1 MTPTN
6 PIDVFKQE
14 AQELLAQLE
23 AALLDLDCTP
33 DDPDLIDAAFRA
45 LHTIKGSGAMFGFD
59 AAAAFTHHVET
70 AFDQIRQGKA
80 RLTRDLIAVAL
91 RARDHMRLLIE
102 RPEEAD
108 PAAEEAL
115 LAALHDSLQPAEA
128 AAVPQE
134 AAEGERAWRIRMR
147 LPRDAMSNGTNP
159 LLLLD
164 ELRSLG
170 AAVVTPLTD
179 AIPRLQEIDPGAC
192 YMAWEI
198 ALRTSKPQSEIED
211 VFIFVH
217 DEMELEIALAQTSC
231 DEAEEALEEQ
241 EPASSGAFEESLV
254 EAKPSV
260 APAPK
265 PGRDAPPVPG
275 EQQRARREAAKN
287 NASIR
292 VLADRLDEL
301 MDRVGELVITQS
313 RLKQIAGSSS
323 DQQVRAVAEEIER
336 LALELRDTT
345 MGIRMVPI
353 GSLFGRFRRVVHDL
367 SRDLGKQVELVMEGE
382 ETELDKT
389 VIEQLNDPLVHLIRN
404 SIDHGIEEPSERIA
418 SGKAPSGQI
427 TLQARHAGTEVHITI
442 IDDGRGLNRDRIRA
456 RAIERGL
463 VSADAPLSDA
473 ELFQVVFLPG
483 FSTVS
488 EVTNLSGR
496 GVGMDVVKRT
506 IEGLRGKI
514 ELSSLPNRG
523 ARVTL
528 RLPLTLAIIDGLLVR
543 VGDARYVLPLAAV
556 EECVELPAEDEGR
569 SRGCSF
575 LNIRGELVPFLRLR
589 ELFAAKAPP
598 DRYQKV
604 VVVAAGDLK
613 AGLVV
618 DQVIGNHQTVI
629 KSLSKLHAGIEM
641 FSGATILGD
650 GAVALILDIP
660 HLVQFG
666 QIAEE
671 QLRAAA

>member
-1 MTPTN
+1 MSPTN

-23 AALLDLDCTP
+23 AVLLDLNCTP
-33 DDPDLIDAAFRA
+33 DDTSLIDAAFRA
-45 LHTIKGSGAMFGFD
+45 LHTIKGSGAMFGFE

-80 RLTRDLIAVAL
+80 RLSRDLIAVAL

-115 LAALHDSLQPAEA
+115 LAALQDSLHPAEA
-128 AAVPQE
+128 VAAPQE
-134 AAEGERAWRIRMR
+134 APGEQVWHIKMR
-147 LPRDAMSNGTNP
+147 LPRDAMLNGTNP

-170 AAVVTPLTD
+170 SAVVTPVTD
-179 AIPRLQEIDPGAC
+179 TIPRLQEIDPAAC
-192 YMAWEI
+192 YIAWEI
-198 ALRTSKPQSEIED
+198 TLRTSKPRSEIED
-211 VFIFVH
+211 VFIFVR
-217 DEMELEIALAQTSC
+217 DEMELEIALAESACGDVQGNL
-231 DEAEEALEEQ
+231 DAPEPVLPDALEENL
-241 EPASSGAFEESLV
+241 GEEKPSLALA
-254 EAKPSV
+254 AKPEV
-260 APAPK
+260 
-265 PGRDAPPVPG
+265 DAHPVPA
-275 EQQRARREAAKN
+275 EPRRATREAPKN

-313 RLKQIAGSSS
+313 RLKQIAGCSS

-367 SRDLGKQVELVMEGE
+367 SRDLGKQVELIMEGE
-382 ETELDKT
+382 ETELDKN

-404 SIDHGIEEPSERIA
+404 AIDHGIEEPAERIA
-418 SGKAPSGQI
+418 SGKAPAGQI
-427 TLQARHAGTEVHITI
+427 TLSARHAGTEVHITI
-442 IDDGRGLNRDRIRA
+442 IDDGRGLNRERIRA

-463 VSADAPLSDA
+463 VSADAPTSDA

-506 IEGLRGKI
+506 IEALRGKI
-514 ELSSLPNRG
+514 ELSSMPNRG
-523 ARVTL
+523 AKVTL

-556 EECVELPAEDEGR
+556 EECVELAAEDEGR

-604 VVVAAGDLK
+604 VVVGAGDLK

-650 GAVALILDIP
+650 GSVALILDIP

-666 QIAEE
+666 QNAEE

>member
-6 PIDVFKQE
+6 PIEIFKQE

-23 AALLDLDCTP
+23 ATLLDLDCTP

-45 LHTIKGSGAMFGFD
+45 LHTIKGSGAMFGFE

-70 AFDQIRQGKA
+70 AFDQVRQGKA
-80 RLTRDLIAVAL
+80 RLTRELIAVAL
-91 RARDHMRLLIE
+91 SARDHMRLLIE
-102 RPEEAD
+102 KPEKAD
-108 PAAEEAL
+108 PADEEAL
-115 LAALHDSLQPAEA
+115 LAALRDSVCPAEA
-128 AAVPQE
+128 VALAPEQ
-134 AAEGERAWRIRMR
+134 ASDERVWRVSMR
-147 LPRDAMSNGTNP
+147 LPRDVMINGTNP
-159 LLLLD
+159 LLLLE

-170 AAVVTPLTD
+170 SAVVTPVTD
-179 AIPRLQEIDPGAC
+179 TIPRLQEIDPAAC
-192 YMAWEI
+192 YMAWGI
-198 ALRTSKPQSEIED
+198 TLRTSKPQSEIED
-211 VFIFVH
+211 VFIFVR
-217 DEMELEIALAQTSC
+217 DEMELDIALAGSSSEDWQPSS
-231 DEAEEALEEQ
+231 DAQ
-241 EPASSGAFEESLV
+241 EIVTEESISERKPPEVLAPQG
-254 EAKPSV
+254 EADAHP
-260 APAPK
+260 APAD
-265 PGRDAPPVPG
+265 G
-275 EQQRARREAAKN
+275 QRARRETAKN
-287 NASIR
+287 HASIR

-313 RLKQIAGSSS
+313 RLKQIAASSS

-353 GSLFGRFRRVVHDL
+353 GSLFGRYRRVVHDL
-367 SRDLGKQVELVMEGE
+367 SRDLGKEVELIMEGE

-404 SIDHGIEEPSERIA
+404 AIDHGIEGPADRVA
-418 SGKAPSGQI
+418 SGKAPAGQI
-427 TLQARHAGTEVHITI
+427 TLSARHAGTEVHITI

-463 VSADAPLSDA
+463 IPADSPLTDA

-506 IEGLRGKI
+506 IEALRGKI

-523 ARVTL
+523 AKVTL

-543 VGDARYVLPLAAV
+543 VGDARYVLPLAAI
-556 EECVELPAEDEGR
+556 EECVELPAADEDR

-589 ELFAAKAPP
+589 ELFAAKTPP

-666 QIAEE
+666 QRTEE
-671 QLRAAA
+671 QLRTAA

>member
-1 MTPTN
+1 MSPTN
-6 PIDVFKQE
+6 PIEIFKQE

-23 AALLDLDCTP
+23 ATLLDLDCTP

-45 LHTIKGSGAMFGFD
+45 LHTIKGSGAMFGFE

-70 AFDQIRQGKA
+70 AFDQVRQGKA
-80 RLTRDLIAVAL
+80 RLTQDLIAVAL

-102 RPEEAD
+102 SPGKSD

-115 LAALHDSLQPAEA
+115 LAALHDGLSPGEALAFVLCEA
-128 AAVPQE
+128 AD
-134 AAEGERAWRIRMR
+134 ERVWRVSMR
-147 LPRDAMSNGTNP
+147 LPRDAMFNGTNP
-159 LLLLD
+159 LLLVD
-164 ELRSLG
+164 ELRLLG
-170 AAVVTPLTD
+170 ESIVTPVTD
-179 AIPRLQEIDPGAC
+179 TIPRLQEIDPSAC

-198 ALRTSKPQSEIED
+198 TLKTSKPRSEIED
-211 VFIFVH
+211 VFIFVR
-217 DEMELEIALAQTSC
+217 DEMELEIALAETSSE
-231 DEAEEALEEQ
+231 DAQGKPDAQ
-241 EPASSGAFEESLV
+241 EPAPSEAAEETLTERKSP
-254 EAKPSV
+254 EAL
-260 APAPK
+260 APQ
-265 PGRDAPPVPG
+265 GGTDAHVDPA
-275 EQQRARREAAKN
+275 EQQRARRETTKN
-287 NASIR
+287 HASIR
-292 VLADRLDEL
+292 VPADRLDEL

-313 RLKQIAGSSS
+313 RLKQIAASSS

-367 SRDLGKQVELVMEGE
+367 SRDLGKEVELIMEGE

-404 SIDHGIEEPSERIA
+404 SIDHGIEKPADRIA
-418 SGKAPSGQI
+418 SGKAPAGQI
-427 TLQARHAGTEVHITI
+427 TLSARHAGTEVHITI

-463 VSADAPLSDA
+463 ISADGALSDA

-514 ELSSLPNRG
+514 ELSSMPNRG
-523 ARVTL
+523 AKVTL

-543 VGDARYVLPLAAV
+543 VGDARYVLPLAAI
-556 EECVELPAEDEGR
+556 EECVELPADDKGG

-589 ELFAAKAPP
+589 ELFAAKMPP
-598 DRYQKV
+598 DRYQKI

-618 DQVIGNHQTVI
+618 DQVIGDHQTVI

-666 QIAEE
+666 QIAVE